1 MKRQEA
7 EQAAREKKKSDREAQ
22 EATME
27 AVEEENRRIASSC
40 KTKCTANAVSKAV
53 SEINKTTSEVAEYC
67 ANSFPCAGE
76 LEKVRA
82 ATGEVKKQANDLQ
95 DGAGATTTADAEA
108 AQAEA
113 GKKDA
118 AKK

>member
-1 MKRQEA
+1 M
-7 EQAAREKKKSDREAQ
+7 
-22 EATME
+22 EAT
-27 AVEEENRRIASSC
+27 EEENRRIASTC

-53 SEINKTTSEVAEYC
+53 TEINKASSEVAEYC

-95 DGAGATTTADAEA
+95 DGAGATTTADATA
-108 AQAEA
+108 AQADA

-118 AKK
+118 TKDAAAKK